1 MRAMSIAYEETGR
14 VDQKRRTRDAL
25 IDSARTLVADGLTP
39 TVEDAAAAARI
50 SRTTAYR
57 YFPNQRALLVTAFP
71 QLDSISLLSS
81 GMSDDPVARL
91 DATVG
96 GIIDFVVDGEP
107 QLRAMLRLSLEATPE
122 ERAALVLRQG
132 RAIGWLEDAL
142 SPLSDTVP
150 AAEVRRLVLAIRATI
165 GIESYVWLK
174 DVAGLT
180 TEDAVATMK
189 WSAGALLRDVLA
201 ESKR

>member
-1 MRAMSIAYEETGR
+1 MSTAYEETGR

-71 QLDSISLLSS
+71 QLDSVSLLSP
-81 GMSDDPVARL
+81 GISDDPATRL
-91 DATVG
+91 DATVD

-165 GIESYVWLK
+165 GIESYVSLK

-189 WSAGALLRDVLA
+189 WSARALLRDVLA

>member
-25 IDSARTLVADGLTP
+25 IDSARSLVADGLTP

-57 YFPNQRALLVTAFP
+57 YFPNQRALLATAFP
-71 QLDSISLLSS
+71 QLDSVSLLSP
-81 GMSDDPVARL
+81 GISDDPVARL
-91 DATVG
+91 DATVD

-189 WSAGALLRDVLA
+189 WSARALLRDVLA